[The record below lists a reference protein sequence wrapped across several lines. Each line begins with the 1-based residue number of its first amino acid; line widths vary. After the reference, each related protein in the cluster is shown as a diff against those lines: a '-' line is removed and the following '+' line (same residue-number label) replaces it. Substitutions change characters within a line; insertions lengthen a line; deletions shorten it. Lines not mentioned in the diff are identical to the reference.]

1 MVQQPDFE
9 PKGEFS
15 IHIQSGPI
23 FDEVSRDLV
32 IWQENRDS
40 GFRDNLGSQVRLQK
54 LSPLLDFAIINA
66 GTGFLSKYNA
76 SADFDLSA
84 QFGLNEQTVK
94 DINAG
99 YLNEP
104 LVKRLSEMLAVRLT
118 DISLQDRYLVFN
130 SGSQRFNLYLGPSSL
145 ESALES
151 WRKSEV
157 GVAPTFN
164 SYLRLSLDEPSAR
177 VEFLQ
182 DREQFIQLCTQ
193 FSTVSG
199 IVISS
204 LHQIY
209 GQPMPKLNIEVLSP
223 DNQRIKDQQSRGY
236 SVTTYEEGE
245 FHWDGSKA
253 EPIYNDLDRLVWEKH
268 QRIVQNRGLGNRQI
282 VTIRTDQ
289 LVFGRWAG
297 LSAGEEQAD
306 VLIDEDVKDLD
317 VTGERAVSR
326 RHFAVYFNQEI
337 NEIVEKESKGLINDL
352 PVVQDL
358 RSLNG
363 VTIFRR
369 TSLARQLFQRN
380 YEELNN
386 GQWLLILPGD
396 LLLITPASYKKEDLD
411 KFGWF
416 EPKGV
421 GLVYLGN
428 RRFVKLLLD
437 ATSSKEFL
445 QELVSVIA
453 PSGEGARMQDL
464 VNQLTDPKRKTFDN
478 LDQFTQVVR
487 DFQESR
493 RGVAI
498 KLTEEMV
505 IGETADDLLK
515 ILGTSTDNLDIKLN
529 NARLIMEKRLEEPHL
544 VSYALLQLISAPDGV
559 ENLTATLTQNQ
570 LWKKISTEVC
580 LHVVDLVEASKLAS
594 EVKKEILH
602 TAFMAR
608 DDVTR
613 DIIRPLL
620 EKYS

>member
-66 GTGFLSKYNA
+66 GTGFLSKYSA

-245 FHWDGSKA
+245 FHWDGSKV

-437 ATSSKEFL
+437 VTSSKEFL

-529 NARLIMEKRLEEPHL
+529 NARLIMEKRLEPHL